1 MITQKAKLIAPQGVV
16 PGPKLERLHDLS
28 RAQGVLHS
36 ISIEEDDCQIA
47 KIGERNVVLP
57 LSADLSEFIGQ
68 PIVLMMNREQCLVR
82 LQGHDIHGV
91 PA

>member
-1 MITQKAKLIAPQGVV
+1 MTPQKAKPIAPQGAV
-16 PGPKLERLHDLS
+16 PGPKLRRLHDGSRECGLLLS
-28 RAQGVLHS
+28 CHQ
-36 ISIEEDDCQIA
+36 EEECQIA
-47 KIGERNVVLP
+47 RIGERNVVLP

-82 LQGHDIHGV
+82 LPGYDINGV

>member
-1 MITQKAKLIAPQGVV
+1 MTTKKAKPIAPQGAI

-28 RAQGVLHS
+28 RVFGLLLSCHQ
-36 ISIEEDDCQIA
+36 EEDDCQIA
-47 KIGERNVVLP
+47 RIDERNVVLP
-57 LSADLSEFIGQ
+57 LSADLSEFMGQ

>member
-1 MITQKAKLIAPQGVV
+1 MTTKKAIQRKTAPIASKLV
-16 PGPKLERLHDLS
+16 RLHDGSREFGLLLS
-28 RAQGVLHS
+28 CHQ
-36 ISIEEDDCQIA
+36 EEDCQIA
-47 KIGERNVVLP
+47 RIGERNVVLP

-82 LQGHDIHGV
+82 LQGYDIHGV